1 MDFFDELRS
10 LDVNVDEGL
19 ERVMG
24 DGDLYAMMLD
34 MFVTAIDTTPI
45 RPEDFDGGALDELIG
60 KVHTL
65 KARPA
70 ICPSSRCLP
79 AIPSRWACCGRGSP
93 LRPRRSIWSCSPSRR
108 RFWTASGS
116 IRGKKRG
123 EAYFSK

>member
-1 MDFFDELRS
+1 MDFFDELRG

-45 RPEDFDGGALDELIG
+45 RPEEFDDSPLDELIG

-65 KARPA
+65 KGTTGNLSIQPLFTRYTQSLTLLREGKPA
-70 ICPSSRCLP
+70 EAKAAYLELLP
-79 AIPSRWACCGRGSP
+79 VQEKILDC
-93 LRPRRSIWSCSPSRR
+93 I
-108 RFWTASGS
+108 
-116 IRGKKRG
+116 KKHQG
-123 EAYFSK
+123 

>member
-19 ERVMG
+19 DRVMG

-45 RPEDFDGGALDELIG
+45 RPEEFDGAALDELIG

-65 KARPA
+65 KGTTGNLSIQPLFTRYTQSLGLLREGKSAQA
-70 ICPSSRCLP
+70 KEVYLELLP
-79 AIPSRWACCGRGSP
+79 FQEKILDC
-93 LRPRRSIWSCSPSRR
+93 
-108 RFWTASGS
+108 
-116 IRGKKRG
+116 IRKHQG
-123 EAYFSK
+123 